1 MLLAIDKQP
10 RSQCISLKCGGSAS
24 RDYNSLQTILRQRA
38 DKLDVSRLAL
48 DEAAGL
54 TEGHASKL
62 LASSQI
68 KGLNRCLL
76 GALGLVLIVATDDD
90 PAVRARIARMPRRKG
105 AGQDNPANSRSG
117 APHGRQTQQH
127 RCVAGARLKLPVIG
141 PTYFAQQLTRPY
153 PAWALSQGAPVLC
166 GSERPSLSPITDLL

>member
-1 MLLAIDKQP
+1 
-10 RSQCISLKCGGSAS
+10 
-24 RDYNSLQTILRQRA
+24 
-38 DKLDVSRLAL
+38 VSRLAL

-68 KGLNRCLL
+68 KGLNRTSLGCLL

-105 AGQDNPANSRSG
+105 AGQDNPANSRTG

-127 RCVAGARLKLPVIG
+127 RCVAGAWLKLPVIS

-166 GSERPSLSPITDLL
+166 GFGAPITFANYRFALMQRELTQRELTNAVGFTVVVFLIAALLLAFWP